1 MMEIKEL
8 SLDEI
13 KMYEKNARKNDKAVE
28 MVKQSIEDYGFR
40 VPIIV
45 DKDNT
50 IIAGH
55 TRYKAALQLELKKI
69 PVITAEDLTEEQV
82 KALRLADNKTA
93 ELSSWDFDRLEKELD
108 LIDDEKFLEIF
119 YQNRYEDFEE
129 YDGEINLDDF
139 DDEEFKYEC
148 PECGF
153 KFNA

>member
-45 DKDNT
+45 DKDNV

-69 PVITAEDLTEEQV
+69 PVITAEGLTEEQV

-93 ELSSWDFDRLEKELD
+93 ELSSWDFDRLEKEID